1 MPGTA
6 RAPKRRSRAAKAA
19 APADPV
25 SDIAIRMHQPME
37 EAIALLRALVLVGH
51 GMNELGNDDAL
62 AVLTLAR
69 AASERLAEIDD
80 SCIDLIQAAR
90 A

>member
-1 MPGTA
+1 MPRIKPAPGKCGRARTA
-6 RAPKRRSRAAKAA
+6 KPA
-19 APADPV
+19 ADPV
-25 SDIAIRMHQPME
+25 TDIAIKMHQPME

-51 GMNELGNDDAL
+51 GMNELGNDEAL

-69 AASERLAEIDD
+69 AASARLAEIDD
-80 SCIDLIQAAR
+80 FCIDLIQAAR